1 MSFAHCN
8 PFLPYAAP
16 HFSHI
21 SPFYS
26 FQPLEMAKRREKL
39 KSQQGAEETTACV
52 DVVASFEAQLASEQK
67 EHNTPSLTPHP

>member
-1 MSFAHCN
+1 
-8 PFLPYAAP
+8 
-16 HFSHI
+16 
-21 SPFYS
+21 
-26 FQPLEMAKRREKL
+26 MAKRREKL